1 MRKEGKNVQKERE
14 NPKEWEGEEK
24 PSREYHI
31 LKLWFFFYWERESW
45 KRKQRQL
52 SDLGAV
58 QLEKEEQMK
67 PKVNSKKEI
76 TKIRIEI
83 NGIETKKTVEYINEA
98 KNYFFENL
106 KLIKL

>member
-1 MRKEGKNVQKERE
+1 M
-14 NPKEWEGEEK
+14 
-24 PSREYHI
+24 
-31 LKLWFFFYWERESW
+31 
-45 KRKQRQL
+45 
-52 SDLGAV
+52 GAV

>member
-1 MRKEGKNVQKERE
+1 M
-14 NPKEWEGEEK
+14 
-24 PSREYHI
+24 
-31 LKLWFFFYWERESW
+31 
-45 KRKQRQL
+45 
-52 SDLGAV
+52 GAV

-98 KNYFFENL
+98 KNYLFENL

>member
-1 MRKEGKNVQKERE
+1 MET
-14 NPKEWEGEEK
+14 PKEWEGEEK
-24 PSREYHI
+24 PSRESHI
-31 LKLWFFFYWERESW
+31 LKLWFFFYWECESW

-58 QLEKEEQMK
+58 QLEKEEQTK

-76 TKIRIEI
+76 TKIRAEI
-83 NGIETKKTVEYINEA
+83 NGIETKKTIEYINEA
-98 KNYFFENL
+98 KNCFFEKL

>member
-1 MRKEGKNVQKERE
+1 MRKEGKNLQKERE

-24 PSREYHI
+24 PFMEYHI
-31 LKLWFFFYWERESW
+31 LKLWFFFYWECESW
-45 KRKQRQL
+45 KRKQKQL

-58 QLEKEEQMK
+58 QLGKEEQTK
-67 PKVNSKKEI
+67 PKVNSKEEI
-76 TKIRIEI
+76 TKIRVEI

>member
-1 MRKEGKNVQKERE
+1 
-14 NPKEWEGEEK
+14 
-24 PSREYHI
+24 
-31 LKLWFFFYWERESW
+31 
-45 KRKQRQL
+45 
-52 SDLGAV
+52 LGAV

-106 KLIKL
+106 KWIKL